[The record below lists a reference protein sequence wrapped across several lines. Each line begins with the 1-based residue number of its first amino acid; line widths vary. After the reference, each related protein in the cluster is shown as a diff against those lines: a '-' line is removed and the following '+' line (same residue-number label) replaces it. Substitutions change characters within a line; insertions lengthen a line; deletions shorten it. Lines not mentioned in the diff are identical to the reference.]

1 MYTPPAC
8 SRDGHLAGSMLTCTQ
23 MCRRDHF
30 TVNSENDKNLQ
41 SDSWR
46 FHQMNKETG
55 DPDHPWCK
63 FSTGNKDTLADAP
76 KKQGLD
82 TRQALLDFHAKYY
95 SSHIMGLVSNYF
107 ETNFCTLNVLGGVG
121 G

>member
-1 MYTPPAC
+1 
-8 SRDGHLAGSMLTCTQ
+8 